1 MSLTVNGESAPSIAP
16 VEEGTHLGV
25 CSMLIDLGMQYSEVY
40 KKSQRK
46 VLIGWELPD
55 ETIEI
60 DGEQKPRVM
69 SKRYTANL
77 SEKSNLRKDLAS
89 WRGRDFTPEE
99 LKAFDLKNIVGASC
113 LLTVIHSKNGEK
125 TYANIQSVVKLP
137 KGMARQALSEPP
149 VVFDL
154 DTDPLEMVE
163 NFPTWIAELIK
174 KSETYQ
180 ARLTP
185 PVTAAAADNQPV
197 PDGNTFV
204 ELEDGTGGELPF

>member
-60 DGEQKPRVM
+60 DGEMKPRVL

-89 WRGRDFTPEE
+89 WRGRDFTPDE

-113 LLTVIHSKNGEK
+113 LLTIIHSKNGEK

-137 KGMARQALSEPP
+137 KGMAKQALSEPP

-154 DTDPLEMVE
+154 DTDPLERVE
-163 NFPTWIAELIK
+163 DMPAWIAELIK

-180 ARLTP
+180 ARITP
-185 PVTAAAADNQPV
+185 PVTAANNQPV
-197 PDGNTFV
+197 PDGNTFQ
-204 ELEDGTGGELPF
+204 ELSDDAGSELPF

>member
-60 DGEQKPRVM
+60 DGEMKPRVL

-89 WRGRDFTPEE
+89 WRGRDFTPDE

-113 LLTVIHSKNGEK
+113 LLTIIHSKNGEK

-137 KGMARQALSEPP
+137 KGMAKQALSEPP

-154 DTDPLEMVE
+154 DTDPLERVE
-163 NFPTWIAELIK
+163 DMPAWIAELIK

-180 ARLTP
+180 ARITP
-185 PVTAAAADNQPV
+185 PVTAANNQPV
-197 PDGNTFV
+197 PDGNTFQ
-204 ELEDGTGGELPF
+204 ELSDDVSGELPF

>member
-1 MSLTVNGESAPSIAP
+1 MSLTVNGESSTSIAP

-25 CSMLIDLGMQYSEVY
+25 CSMLIDLGMQYSEIY

-60 DGEQKPRVM
+60 DGEQKPRVL

-89 WRGRDFTPEE
+89 WRGRDFTPDE

-113 LLTVIHSKNGEK
+113 LLTIIHSKSGEK

-137 KGMARQALSEPP
+137 KGMAKQALSEPP

-154 DTDPLEMVE
+154 DTDPLERVDDM
-163 NFPTWIAELIK
+163 PQWIAELIK

-180 ARLTP
+180 TRITP
-185 PVTAAAADNQPV
+185 PITAASNQPA
-197 PDGNTFV
+197 PDGNTFQ
-204 ELEDGTGGELPF
+204 ELADDAGGELPF

>member
-1 MSLTVNGESAPSIAP
+1 MSLTVNGESGPSIAP

-25 CSMLIDLGMQYSEVY
+25 CSMLIDLGLQYSEMY
-40 KKSQRK
+40 KKSSRK

-60 DGEQKPRVM
+60 DGEMKPRVL

-113 LLTVIHSKNGEK
+113 LITVIHSKNGEK
-125 TYANIQSVVKLP
+125 TYANIQSIVKLP
-137 KGMARQALSEPP
+137 KGMPKGTLSEPP
-149 VVFDL
+149 VIFDL
-154 DTDPLEMVE
+154 DNDPVE
-163 NFPTWIAELIK
+163 KVDDLPGWIAEIIK
-174 KSETYQ
+174 KSESYQ
-180 ARLTP
+180 ERITP
-185 PVTAAAADNQPV
+185 PVTAADNQPAL
-197 PDGNTFV
+197 DGNTFK
-204 ELEDGTGGELPF
+204 ELADNAGGELPF

>member
-60 DGEQKPRVM
+60 EGEMKPRVL

-113 LLTVIHSKNGEK
+113 LLTIIHSKNGEK

-137 KGMARQALSEPP
+137 KGMAKQALSEPP

-154 DTDPLEMVE
+154 DTDPLERVE
-163 NFPTWIAELIK
+163 DMPAWIAELIK

-180 ARLTP
+180 ARITP
-185 PVTAAAADNQPV
+185 PVTATNNQPA
-197 PDGNTFV
+197 PDGNTFHD
-204 ELEDGTGGELPF
+204 LSDDAGGELPF

>member
-60 DGEQKPRVM
+60 DGEMKPRVL

-89 WRGRDFTPEE
+89 WRGRDFTPDE

-113 LLTVIHSKNGEK
+113 LLTIIHSKNGEK

-137 KGMARQALSEPP
+137 KGMAKQALSEPP

-154 DTDPLEMVE
+154 DTDPLERVE
-163 NFPTWIAELIK
+163 DMPAWIAELIK

-180 ARLTP
+180 ARITP
-185 PVTAAAADNQPV
+185 PVTAANNQPV
-197 PDGNTFV
+197 PDGNTFQ
-204 ELEDGTGGELPF
+204 ELSDDVGGELPF

>member
-1 MSLTVNGESAPSIAP
+1 MSLTVNGESAPSISP

-60 DGEQKPRVM
+60 DGEMKPRVL

-89 WRGRDFTPEE
+89 WRGRDFTPDE

-113 LLTVIHSKNGEK
+113 LLTIIHSKNGEK

-137 KGMARQALSEPP
+137 KGMAKQALSEPP

-154 DTDPLEMVE
+154 DTDPLERVE
-163 NFPTWIAELIK
+163 DMPAWIAELIK

-180 ARLTP
+180 SRITP
-185 PVTAAAADNQPV
+185 PVTAAINQPA
-197 PDGNTFV
+197 PDANTFHD
-204 ELEDGTGGELPF
+204 LSDDAGGELPF

>member
-60 DGEQKPRVM
+60 DGEMKPRVL

-99 LKAFDLKNIVGASC
+99 LKAFALKNIVGASC
-113 LLTVIHSKNGEK
+113 LLTIIHSKNGEK

-137 KGMARQALSEPP
+137 KGMAKQALSEPP

-154 DTDPLEMVE
+154 DTDPLERVE
-163 NFPTWIAELIK
+163 DMPAWIAELIK

-180 ARLTP
+180 ARITP
-185 PVTAAAADNQPV
+185 PVTAENNQPV
-197 PDGNTFV
+197 PDGNTFQ
-204 ELEDGTGGELPF
+204 ELSDGAGGELPF

>member
-60 DGEQKPRVM
+60 DGEMKPRVL

-89 WRGRDFTPEE
+89 WRGRDFTPDE

-113 LLTVIHSKNGEK
+113 LLTIIHSKNGEK

-137 KGMARQALSEPP
+137 KGMAKQALFEPP

-154 DTDPLEMVE
+154 DTDPLERVE
-163 NFPTWIAELIK
+163 DMPAWIAELIK

-180 ARLTP
+180 ARITP
-185 PVTAAAADNQPV
+185 PVTAANNQPV
-197 PDGNTFV
+197 PDGNTFHD
-204 ELEDGTGGELPF
+204 LSDDAGGELPF

>member
-60 DGEQKPRVM
+60 NGEMKPRVL

-113 LLTVIHSKNGEK
+113 LLTIIHSKNGEK

-137 KGMARQALSEPP
+137 KGMAKQALSEPP

-154 DTDPLEMVE
+154 DTDPLERVE
-163 NFPTWIAELIK
+163 DMPAWIAELIK

-180 ARLTP
+180 ARITP
-185 PVTAAAADNQPV
+185 PVTAENNQPV
-197 PDGNTFV
+197 PDGNTFQ
-204 ELEDGTGGELPF
+204 ELSDGAGGELPF

>member
-25 CSMLIDLGMQYSEVY
+25 CSMLIDLGMQYSEIY

-60 DGEQKPRVM
+60 DGEMKPRVL

-89 WRGRDFTPEE
+89 WRGRDFTPDE

-113 LLTVIHSKNGEK
+113 LLTIIHSKNGEK

-137 KGMARQALSEPP
+137 KGMAKQALSEPP

-154 DTDPLEMVE
+154 DTDPLERVE
-163 NFPTWIAELIK
+163 DMPAWIAELIK

-180 ARLTP
+180 ARITP
-185 PVTAAAADNQPV
+185 PVTTAANNQPV
-197 PDGNTFV
+197 PDGNTFQ
-204 ELEDGTGGELPF
+204 ELSDDADGELPF

>member
-1 MSLTVNGESAPSIAP
+1 MSLTVNGESGPSIAP

-25 CSMLIDLGMQYSEVY
+25 CSMLIDLGLQYSEMY
-40 KKSQRK
+40 KKSSRK

-60 DGEQKPRVM
+60 DGEMKPRVL

-113 LLTVIHSKNGEK
+113 LITVIHSKNGEK
-125 TYANIQSVVKLP
+125 TYANIQSIVKLP
-137 KGMARQALSEPP
+137 KGMPKGTLSEPP
-149 VVFDL
+149 VIFDL
-154 DTDPLEMVE
+154 DSDPVE
-163 NFPTWIAELIK
+163 KVDELPSWIQEIIK
-174 KSETYQ
+174 KSESYQ
-180 ARLTP
+180 ERITP
-185 PVTAAAADNQPV
+185 PVTAADNQPV
-197 PDGNTFV
+197 LDGNTFK
-204 ELEDGTGGELPF
+204 ELADNAGGELPF

>member
-1 MSLTVNGESAPSIAP
+1 MSLTVNGESAPNIAP

-60 DGEQKPRVM
+60 DGEIKPRVL

-89 WRGRDFTPEE
+89 WRGRDFTPDE

-113 LLTVIHSKNGEK
+113 LLTIIHSKNGEK

-137 KGMARQALSEPP
+137 KGMAKQALSEPP

-154 DTDPLEMVE
+154 DTDPLERVE
-163 NFPTWIAELIK
+163 DMPAWIAELIK

-180 ARLTP
+180 ARITP
-185 PVTAAAADNQPV
+185 PVTAENNQPV
-197 PDGNTFV
+197 PDGNTFQ
-204 ELEDGTGGELPF
+204 ELSDDVGGELPF

>member
-25 CSMLIDLGMQYSEVY
+25 CSMLIDLGMQYSEIY

-60 DGEQKPRVM
+60 DGEQKPRVL

-113 LLTVIHSKNGEK
+113 LLTVIHSKSGEK

-137 KGMARQALSEPP
+137 KGMAKQALSEPP

-154 DTDPLEMVE
+154 DTDPLERVDDM
-163 NFPTWIAELIK
+163 PQWIAELIK

-180 ARLTP
+180 ARITP
-185 PVTAAAADNQPV
+185 PVTAVNNQPA
-197 PDGNTFV
+197 PDGNTFQ
-204 ELEDGTGGELPF
+204 ELADDAGGELPF

>member
-60 DGEQKPRVM
+60 DGEMKPRVL

-113 LLTVIHSKNGEK
+113 LLTIIHSKNGEK

-137 KGMARQALSEPP
+137 KGMAKQALSEPP

-154 DTDPLEMVE
+154 DTDPLERVE
-163 NFPTWIAELIK
+163 DMPAWIAELIK

-180 ARLTP
+180 ARITP
-185 PVTAAAADNQPV
+185 AVTAAADNQPV
-197 PDGNTFV
+197 PDGNTFQ
-204 ELEDGTGGELPF
+204 ELSDDAGGELPF

>member
-60 DGEQKPRVM
+60 DGEQKPRVL

-89 WRGRDFTPEE
+89 WRGRDFTPDE

-113 LLTVIHSKNGEK
+113 LLTIIHSKNGEK

-137 KGMARQALSEPP
+137 KGMAKQALSEPP

-154 DTDPLEMVE
+154 DTDPLERVE
-163 NFPTWIAELIK
+163 DLPAWIAELIK

-180 ARLTP
+180 ARITP
-185 PVTAAAADNQPV
+185 PETAYNQPA
-197 PDGNTFV
+197 PDGNTFRDLSDDV
-204 ELEDGTGGELPF
+204 GGELPF

>member
-60 DGEQKPRVM
+60 DGEMKPRVL

-89 WRGRDFTPEE
+89 WRGRDFTQEE

-113 LLTVIHSKNGEK
+113 LLTIIHSKNGEK
-125 TYANIQSVVKLP
+125 TYASNHRTSNDI
-137 KGMARQALSEPP
+137 
-149 VVFDL
+149 
-154 DTDPLEMVE
+154 
-163 NFPTWIAELIK
+163 
-174 KSETYQ
+174 
-180 ARLTP
+180 LT
-185 PVTAAAADNQPV
+185 
-197 PDGNTFV
+197 
-204 ELEDGTGGELPF
+204 

>member
-60 DGEQKPRVM
+60 DGEMKPRVL

-89 WRGRDFTPEE
+89 WRGRDFTPDE

-113 LLTVIHSKNGEK
+113 LLTIIHSKNGEK

-154 DTDPLEMVE
+154 DTDPLERVE
-163 NFPTWIAELIK
+163 DMPAWIADLIK

-180 ARLTP
+180 ARITP
-185 PVTAAAADNQPV
+185 PVTAANNQPA
-197 PDGNTFV
+197 PGDNTFQ
-204 ELEDGTGGELPF
+204 ELSDGVGGELPF

>member
-60 DGEQKPRVM
+60 DGEMKPRVL

-89 WRGRDFTPEE
+89 WRGRDFTPDE

-113 LLTVIHSKNGEK
+113 LLTIIHSKNGEK

-137 KGMARQALSEPP
+137 KGMAKQALSEPP

-154 DTDPLEMVE
+154 DTDPLERVE
-163 NFPTWIAELIK
+163 DMPAWIAELIK

-180 ARLTP
+180 ARITP
-185 PVTAAAADNQPV
+185 PVTAANNQPV
-197 PDGNTFV
+197 PDGNTFQ
-204 ELEDGTGGELPF
+204 ELSDDAGGELPF

>member
-25 CSMLIDLGMQYSEVY
+25 CSMLVDLGMQYSEVY

-60 DGEQKPRVM
+60 DGEMKPRVL

-137 KGMARQALSEPP
+137 KGMAKQALSEPP

-154 DTDPLEMVE
+154 DTDPLERVE
-163 NFPTWIAELIK
+163 DMPAWIAELIK

-180 ARLTP
+180 ARITP
-185 PVTAAAADNQPV
+185 PVTAAADNQPA
-197 PDGNTFV
+197 PDGNTFQ
-204 ELEDGTGGELPF
+204 ELSDDVGGELPF

>member
-60 DGEQKPRVM
+60 DGEMKPRVL

-89 WRGRDFTPEE
+89 WRGRDFTPDE

-113 LLTVIHSKNGEK
+113 LLTIIHSKNGEK

-137 KGMARQALSEPP
+137 KGMAKQALSEPP

-154 DTDPLEMVE
+154 DTDPLERVE
-163 NFPTWIAELIK
+163 DMPAWIAELIK

-180 ARLTP
+180 ARITP
-185 PVTAAAADNQPV
+185 PVTAANNQPV
-197 PDGNTFV
+197 PNGNTFQ
-204 ELEDGTGGELPF
+204 ELSDDVGGELPF

>member
-25 CSMLIDLGMQYSEVY
+25 CSMLIDLGMQYSEIY

-60 DGEQKPRVM
+60 DGEQKPRVL

-113 LLTVIHSKNGEK
+113 LLTIIHSKSGEK

-137 KGMARQALSEPP
+137 KGMSKQALSEPP

-154 DTDPLEMVE
+154 DTDPLERVE
-163 NFPTWIAELIK
+163 DMPQWIAELIR

-180 ARLTP
+180 SRITP
-185 PVTAAAADNQPV
+185 PVTAANNQAAPN
-197 PDGNTFV
+197 GNTFQ
-204 ELEDGTGGELPF
+204 ELADDAGGELPF